1 MRGHYSEKELSDLT
15 FLVGAI
21 NCWNRLNVAFRVVP
35 GSFDKMFEPTRP
47 TWSNDMKR
55 LMLALA
61 PLALS
66 LLAPFSR
73 PPPPRT
79 PR

>member
-1 MRGHYSEKELSDLT
+1 
-15 FLVGAI
+15 
-21 NCWNRLNVAFRVVP
+21 
-35 GSFDKMFEPTRP
+35 
-47 TWSNDMKR
+47 MKR